1 MNTIYTNTL
10 PTFTRVKVTRFGSQA
25 SEPGKIANIYF
36 LSEIGEKMGTSSC
49 WRKLTDSRHTSVF
62 EHLPEGEYITK

>member
-1 MNTIYTNTL
+1 MQTVYTNTL
-10 PTFTRVKVTRFGSQA
+10 KPFTKVKVTRFGSE
-25 SEPGKIANIYF
+25 SSVPGKLAGIYL
-36 LSEIGEKMGTSSC
+36 LSEIGEGLRASLC